1 MKRSILLWAF
11 AATAA
16 VFSVTASVSAAQDVV
31 VNGVNLGQ
39 CTNYTD
45 GCNNCSVGA
54 DGQAAC
60 TMRYCFVA

>member
-16 VFSVTASVSAAQDVV
+16 VFSAVSSVNAAQDVV

-39 CTNYTD
+39 CKNYTD

-54 DGQAAC
+54 D
-60 TMRYCFVA
+60 